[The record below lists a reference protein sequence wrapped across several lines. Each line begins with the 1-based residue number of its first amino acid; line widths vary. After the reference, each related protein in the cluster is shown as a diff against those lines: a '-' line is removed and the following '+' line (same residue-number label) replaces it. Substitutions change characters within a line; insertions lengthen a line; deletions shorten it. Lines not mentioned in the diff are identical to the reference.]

1 LLPLSWPRRPRLFPA
16 CATTYPLE
24 SNQLVSAR
32 LFSVRLVWNCSN
44 ATNVQVSS
52 KTEEASRLKFL
63 PSQLTYFLKPATSR
77 RNIRL
82 LLRFLL
88 VLAFLVTVFSILFHV
103 LMVFEGREHSW
114 LTGLYWTL
122 TVMSTLGFGDITFTS
137 DAGRVFSIIVLLS
150 GMVFLLIL
158 LPFTFIEFFYAPW
171 MKAQAELRAP
181 RQLPE
186 STSGHVILT
195 NMDPVSKALM
205 QKLTHYGYPYA
216 LLVYDLDEALRL
228 HDLGFQVV
236 LGESDRPE
244 TYRLVRADKA
254 ALVAATGNDMA
265 NTNVAFTVREMSQS
279 VPIVTT
285 ASSND
290 AVDILRLAGSSDVIQ
305 LSTMMGQALA
315 RRIIGADARA
325 HVIAEFGDLLIA
337 EATAAGTPLV
347 GKTLAGSNLRK
358 LTGLS
363 VIGIWKRG
371 QYEIAAAESMI
382 DANSILVLSGSA
394 EQLRKYDEFFC
405 IYHVSAGA
413 VIIVGG
419 GRVGRA
425 IGRALKAREVD
436 FRIVESNPA
445 RIRDQAIYVEGSAAD
460 YETLERAG
468 IDHAPAIVIT
478 THDDDMNVYLTIYCR
493 RLRPDIQIISR
504 STRERNVSTLH
515 RAGADFVLSYASM
528 GATTIFNYLRRA
540 GVVVIAEGLHLTE
553 TRVPGALAGRTLAQA
568 AIPSQTGGNVVA
580 LRSNG
585 ELMINPEPSTIL
597 EHGAEIILIGTPEAE
612 QRFMQLYGA
621 EKLSAQP
628 VAPSGNLS

>member
-1 LLPLSWPRRPRLFPA
+1 M
-16 CATTYPLE
+16 
-24 SNQLVSAR
+24 
-32 LFSVRLVWNCSN
+32 
-44 ATNVQVSS
+44 
-52 KTEEASRLKFL
+52 KFL
-63 PSQLTYFLKPATSR
+63 TSQLTYFLKPATSR

-88 VLAFLVTVFSILFHV
+88 VLTFLVTVFSILFHV
-103 LMVFEGREHSW
+103 IMLFEGREHSW
-114 LTGLYWTL
+114 ITGLYWTL

-137 DAGRVFSIIVLLS
+137 DLGRIFSIVVLLS

-265 NTNVAFTVREMSQS
+265 NTNVAFTVREMSQT

-285 ASSND
+285 ASSSD

-337 EATAAGTPLV
+337 EAIAAGTPLV

-371 QYEIAAAESMI
+371 QYEIASAESLI
-382 DANSILVLSGSA
+382 DANSILVLSGST
-394 EQLRKYDEFFC
+394 EQLHKYDEFFC

-445 RIRDQAIYVEGSAAD
+445 RIRDQTIYVEGSAAD

-478 THDDDMNVYLTIYCR
+478 THDDDMNIYLTIYCR

-504 STRERNVSTLH
+504 STHERNVSTLH

-553 TRVPGALAGRTLAQA
+553 TRVPHPLAGRTLAEA
-568 AIPSQTGGNVVA
+568 AIPGKTGCNVVA
-580 LRSNG
+580 LRTKG
-585 ELMINPEPSTIL
+585 KLIINPEPSTIL
-597 EHGAEIILIGTPEAE
+597 EGGAEIILIGTPEAE

-621 EKLSAQP
+621 ETLSVQP

>member
-1 LLPLSWPRRPRLFPA
+1 M
-16 CATTYPLE
+16 
-24 SNQLVSAR
+24 
-32 LFSVRLVWNCSN
+32 
-44 ATNVQVSS
+44 
-52 KTEEASRLKFL
+52 KFL
-63 PSQLTYFLKPATSR
+63 TSQLTYFLKPATSR

-88 VLAFLVTVFSILFHV
+88 VLAILVTVYSILFHV

-137 DAGRVFSIIVLLS
+137 DAGRVFSIVVLLS

-171 MKAQAELRAP
+171 MRAQAEARAP

-195 NMDPVSKALM
+195 NLDPVSNALM
-205 QKLTHYGYPYA
+205 QKLTHYGYPYT
-216 LLVYDLDEALRL
+216 LLVNDLDEALRL

-236 LGESDRPE
+236 LGENDRPE
-244 TYRLVRADKA
+244 TYQLVRADRA

-285 ASSND
+285 ASSRD
-290 AVDILRLAGSSDVIQ
+290 SVDILRLAGSSDVIQ
-305 LSTMMGQALA
+305 LSDMMGQALA

-347 GKTLAGSNLRK
+347 GKTLSGSNLRK

-371 QYEIAAAESMI
+371 QYEVASAGTTI
-382 DANSILVLSGSA
+382 DANSVLVLSGSA
-394 EQLRKYDEFFC
+394 QQLRKYDELLC

-413 VIIVGG
+413 VIIIGG

-425 IGRALKAREVD
+425 IGRALKEREVD
-436 FRIVESNPA
+436 FRIVENNPA
-445 RIRDQAIYVEGSAAD
+445 RIRDEATYVEGSAAD

-478 THDDDMNVYLTIYCR
+478 THEDDMNVYLTIYCR

-528 GATTIFNYLRRA
+528 GATAIFNYLRRA
-540 GVVVIAEGLHLTE
+540 GVVVVAEGLHLAE
-553 TRVPGALAGRTLAQA
+553 TRVPDALAGKTLAEA
-568 AIPSQTGGNVVA
+568 AIPSETGCSVVA
-580 LRSNG
+580 LHSETG
-585 ELMINPEPSTIL
+585 MMINPDPATIL
-597 EHGAEIILIGTPEAE
+597 TRGAEIILIGTPESE
-612 QRFMQLYGA
+612 QRFMKLYGA
-621 EKLSAQP
+621 QTMSAQP
-628 VAPSGNLS
+628 IAPSGLPG

>member
-1 LLPLSWPRRPRLFPA
+1 
-16 CATTYPLE
+16 
-24 SNQLVSAR
+24 V
-32 LFSVRLVWNCSN
+32 
-44 ATNVQVSS
+44 
-52 KTEEASRLKFL
+52 KFL
-63 PSQLTYFLKPATSR
+63 TSQLTYFLKPATSR

-88 VLAFLVTVFSILFHV
+88 VLTFLVTVFSILFHV
-103 LMVFEGREHSW
+103 IMLFEGREHSW
-114 LTGLYWTL
+114 ITGLYWTL

-137 DAGRVFSIIVLLS
+137 DLGRIFSIVVLLS

-265 NTNVAFTVREMSQS
+265 NTNVAFTVREMSQT

-285 ASSND
+285 ASSSD

-337 EATAAGTPLV
+337 EAIAAGTPLV

-371 QYEIAAAESMI
+371 QYEIASAESLI
-382 DANSILVLSGSA
+382 DANSILVLSGST

-445 RIRDQAIYVEGSAAD
+445 RIRDQTIYVEGSADD

-478 THDDDMNVYLTIYCR
+478 THDDDMNIYLTIYCR

-553 TRVPGALAGRTLAQA
+553 TRVPHPLAGRTLAEA
-568 AIPSQTGGNVVA
+568 AIPGKTGSNVVA
-580 LRSNG
+580 LRTKG
-585 ELMINPEPSTIL
+585 KLIINPEPSTIL
-597 EHGAEIILIGTPEAE
+597 EGGAEIILIGTPEAE

-621 EKLSAQP
+621 ETLSVQP

>member
-1 LLPLSWPRRPRLFPA
+1 
-16 CATTYPLE
+16 
-24 SNQLVSAR
+24 
-32 LFSVRLVWNCSN
+32 
-44 ATNVQVSS
+44 
-52 KTEEASRLKFL
+52 LKFL

-88 VLAFLVTVFSILFHV
+88 ALTFLVTVFSILFHV

-137 DAGRVFSIIVLLS
+137 DPGRVFSIIVLLS

-394 EQLRKYDEFFC
+394 EQLRKYDELFC

-436 FRIVESNPA
+436 FRIVEINPA
-445 RIRDQAIYVEGSAAD
+445 RIRDQAIYVEGSATD

-528 GATTIFNYLRRA
+528 GATNIFNYLRRA

-553 TRVPGALAGRTLAQA
+553 TRVPRALAGRTLAQA
-568 AIPSQTGGNVVA
+568 AIPSQTGCNVVA

-597 EHGAEIILIGTPEAE
+597 GHDVEIILIGTPEAE

-621 EKLSAQP
+621 EKLSARP

>member
-1 LLPLSWPRRPRLFPA
+1 
-16 CATTYPLE
+16 
-24 SNQLVSAR
+24 
-32 LFSVRLVWNCSN
+32 
-44 ATNVQVSS
+44 
-52 KTEEASRLKFL
+52 LKFL

-137 DAGRVFSIIVLLS
+137 DPGRVFSIIVLLS

-371 QYEIAAAESMI
+371 KYEIAAAESMI

-394 EQLRKYDEFFC
+394 EQLRKYDELFC

-553 TRVPGALAGRTLAQA
+553 TRVPRALAGRTLAQA

-580 LRSNG
+580 LRSNV

>member
-1 LLPLSWPRRPRLFPA
+1 
-16 CATTYPLE
+16 
-24 SNQLVSAR
+24 
-32 LFSVRLVWNCSN
+32 
-44 ATNVQVSS
+44 
-52 KTEEASRLKFL
+52 
-63 PSQLTYFLKPATSR
+63 
-77 RNIRL
+77 
-82 LLRFLL
+82 
-88 VLAFLVTVFSILFHV
+88 
-103 LMVFEGREHSW
+103 
-114 LTGLYWTL
+114 
-122 TVMSTLGFGDITFTS
+122 
-137 DAGRVFSIIVLLS
+137 
-150 GMVFLLIL
+150 
-158 LPFTFIEFFYAPW
+158 
-171 MKAQAELRAP
+171 
-181 RQLPE
+181 
-186 STSGHVILT
+186 
-195 NMDPVSKALM
+195 
-205 QKLTHYGYPYA
+205 
-216 LLVYDLDEALRL
+216 
-228 HDLGFQVV
+228 
-236 LGESDRPE
+236 
-244 TYRLVRADKA
+244 
-254 ALVAATGNDMA
+254 
-265 NTNVAFTVREMSQS
+265 
-279 VPIVTT
+279 
-285 ASSND
+285 
-290 AVDILRLAGSSDVIQ
+290 
-305 LSTMMGQALA
+305 
-315 RRIIGADARA
+315 
-325 HVIAEFGDLLIA
+325 
-337 EATAAGTPLV
+337 
-347 GKTLAGSNLRK
+347 
-358 LTGLS
+358 
-363 VIGIWKRG
+363 
-371 QYEIAAAESMI
+371 MI

-394 EQLRKYDEFFC
+394 EQLRKYDELFC

-553 TRVPGALAGRTLAQA
+553 TRVPRALAGRTLAQA

>member
-1 LLPLSWPRRPRLFPA
+1 M
-16 CATTYPLE
+16 
-24 SNQLVSAR
+24 
-32 LFSVRLVWNCSN
+32 
-44 ATNVQVSS
+44 
-52 KTEEASRLKFL
+52 KFL
-63 PSQLTYFLKPATSR
+63 TSQLTYFLKPATSR

-88 VLAFLVTVFSILFHV
+88 VLTFLVTVFSILFHV
-103 LMVFEGREHSW
+103 IMLFEGREHSW
-114 LTGLYWTL
+114 ITGLYWTL

-137 DAGRVFSIIVLLS
+137 DLGRIFSIVVLLS

-265 NTNVAFTVREMSQS
+265 NTNVAFTVREMSQT

-285 ASSND
+285 ASSSD

-337 EATAAGTPLV
+337 EAIAAGTPLV

-371 QYEIAAAESMI
+371 QYEIASAESLI
-382 DANSILVLSGSA
+382 DANSILVLSGST
-394 EQLRKYDEFFC
+394 EQLRKYDELFC

-425 IGRALKAREVD
+425 IGRALKARDVD

-445 RIRDQAIYVEGSAAD
+445 RIRDQTIYVEGSADD

-478 THDDDMNVYLTIYCR
+478 THDDDMNIYLTIYCR

-553 TRVPGALAGRTLAQA
+553 TRVPHPLAGRTLAEA
-568 AIPSQTGGNVVA
+568 AIPGKTGCNVVA
-580 LRSNG
+580 LRTKG
-585 ELMINPEPSTIL
+585 KLIINPEPSTIL
-597 EHGAEIILIGTPEAE
+597 EGGAEIILIGTPEAE

-621 EKLSAQP
+621 ETLSVQP

>member
-1 LLPLSWPRRPRLFPA
+1 M
-16 CATTYPLE
+16 
-24 SNQLVSAR
+24 
-32 LFSVRLVWNCSN
+32 
-44 ATNVQVSS
+44 
-52 KTEEASRLKFL
+52 KFL
-63 PSQLTYFLKPATSR
+63 TSQLTYFLKPATSR

-88 VLAFLVTVFSILFHV
+88 VLTFLVTVFSILFHV
-103 LMVFEGREHSW
+103 IMLFEGREHSW
-114 LTGLYWTL
+114 ITGLYWTL

-137 DAGRVFSIIVLLS
+137 DLGRIFSIVVLLS

-265 NTNVAFTVREMSQS
+265 NTNVAFTVREMSQT

-285 ASSND
+285 ASSSD

-337 EATAAGTPLV
+337 EAIAAGTPLV

-371 QYEIAAAESMI
+371 QYEIASAESLI
-382 DANSILVLSGSA
+382 DANSILVLSGST

-445 RIRDQAIYVEGSAAD
+445 RIRDQTIYVEGSAAD

-478 THDDDMNVYLTIYCR
+478 THDDDMNIYLTIYCR

-553 TRVPGALAGRTLAQA
+553 TRVPHPLAGRTLAEA
-568 AIPSQTGGNVVA
+568 AIPGKTGCNVVA
-580 LRSNG
+580 LRTKG
-585 ELMINPEPSTIL
+585 KLIINPEPSTIL
-597 EHGAEIILIGTPEAE
+597 EGGAEIILIGTPEAE

-621 EKLSAQP
+621 ETLSVQP